1 MRLQALMQAHWALL
15 QGWWE
20 GETTWCSKSMNSSD
34 PKREHSRVQL
44 APHTPS
50 VSLSYLPLSLMT
62 SFLFLFIHLAMFTFL
77 LPVLSPF
84 VTYFFFSPAYFLPFF
99 FTFLSFFP
107 LFLSFSYFCHFL
119 PFIHL
124 SYVFSFILSF
134 LFIFVPV
141 IMHLSILPF

>member
-34 PKREHSRVQL
+34 PRREHSGVQL
-44 APHTPS
+44 PPHTPS
-50 VSLSYLPLSLMT
+50 VSLSSMPLSLMT

-84 VTYFFFSPAYFLPFF
+84 VTYFFLSCLFPSIFLSLSLILPLVLVIFLFLPFSAF
-99 FTFLSFFP
+99 HPPFVTGVGAGRRTGWVQEVPIHRFTNN
-107 LFLSFSYFCHFL
+107 
-119 PFIHL
+119 
-124 SYVFSFILSF
+124 
-134 LFIFVPV
+134 
-141 IMHLSILPF
+141 